1 MAYNWVQVGDII
13 PTQLVNNFSA
23 LQNATYWRA
32 CDLFASNM
40 ASFCR
45 VLHLNGI
52 LYDKPH
58 RLDRILKRKPNQL
71 DTCFS
76 FWQTN
81 FFRLFNS
88 ANSYAKLVR
97 TSTNDIAAMY
107 NMNEFEVTP
116 YRFYPGDVPKPEECQ
131 QWYFISS
138 TNEHLAAS
146 DMLHIKGIGT
156 GNDMIGDNPMFR
168 MASTLQ
174 RGQAYNEYQNRIVKS
189 GTFIR
194 GTIELPSGL
203 DQDQIDKIMAEVSK
217 YNGPGSVGKTNN
229 IAILFGGAKL
239 TNNTISPTD
248 LDLAE
253 HIELNDYSISQFTG
267 IAPQYLFIKQT
278 GGTAYNTS
286 IPQQGE
292 DLVRFFFRN
301 WIDNVED
308 ELTTKLLTEAELEQG
323 FSIKLDPRE
332 LLSGDTVA
340 EEAIAADSVAAGI
353 RTENEGRALID
364 LPPVADPSADKLVRL
379 GDTTPQEV
387 RQTNAKPSDS
397 TFAALQPILEDT
409 SDRIEAKATKAFQS
423 AAKKTGQDRT
433 VWSNVFAE
441 QQAGYVRQSF
451 SAIGETIHAMTGD
464 KIDVAK
470 LAQRYSDEIKKRA
483 NGNEPTPLIQI
494 VGDVLNGI

>member
-23 LQNATYWRA
+23 LQNSTYWRA
-32 CDLFASNM
+32 CDLFSSNM

-52 LYDKPH
+52 LYDQPH

-88 ANSYAKLVR
+88 GNSYAKLVR

-107 NMNEFEVTP
+107 NLNEFEVTP

-146 DMLHIKGIGT
+146 DMLHMKWIGT
-156 GNDMIGDNPMFR
+156 GNNMIGDNPMFR

-174 RGQAYNEYQNRIVKS
+174 RGQGYNEYQNRIVKK

-194 GTIELPSGL
+194 GTIELPVGL
-203 DQDQIDKIMAEVSK
+203 DQDQQNAVLAEIAK
-217 YNGPGSVGKTNN
+217 YNGPGSIGETANLAVLT
-229 IAILFGGAKL
+229 GGAKL
-239 TNNTISPTD
+239 TNTTISPTD
-248 LDLAE
+248 LDLVD
-253 HIELNDYSISQFTG
+253 HIELNDRAISQHTG
-267 IAPQYLFIKQT
+267 IAPQYLFNYKDSK
-278 GGTAYNTS
+278 YNTEV
-286 IPQQGE
+286 PQQGE

-323 FSIKLDPRE
+323 FTIKLDPRE

-340 EEAIAADSVAAGI
+340 EETIAADSVAAGI

-387 RQTNAKPSDS
+387 RQTNAKASNS
-397 TFAALQPILEDT
+397 TFTALQPILEDAA
-409 SDRIEAKATKAFQS
+409 DRIEAKAVKAFEG
-423 AAKKTGQDRT
+423 ADKKTGQDRT
-433 VWSNVFAE
+433 AWSNVFAE

-451 SAIGETIHAMTGD
+451 SAISQTIHAMTGS
-464 KIDVAK
+464 KLDVAK
-470 LAQRYSDEIKKRA
+470 LGQRYSDEIKKRA

-494 VGDVLNGI
+494 VGDVINGI